1 MSNRSGKGSKSP
13 GESLKKEDI
22 VQAVVLVDG
31 FTAAFDP
38 FSRFEPTSMSC
49 QLDPPQPVSICCN
62 CEQALFPLVN
72 TALLDYTL
80 EFLVLSGVEEVILFC
95 SSHTELIKQH
105 VRSVFSVDLNLPIL
119 RNGTSTSLYLYNSS
133 VSCHRT
139 SLYLYDSSVSCHK
152 TILSLYNTFSCYRAS
167 KWTHPLSTT
176 VVNVIV
182 SEGCRSLGDVMRD
195 LDGKGV
201 IRSDFVLL
209 HGDTVAN
216 LQLLPILEYHRKLQ
230 KQDKGAAMTLLYKET
245 GLRPKSHALEEE
257 TVLGTS
263 TATSRVLF
271 HQKLSHSTKKI
282 NFPLEM
288 FLDEPEVQLLYSLQD
303 TDICICSPAVP
314 PLFSDNFDF
323 QTRDDLIRGLLVD
336 DEILTS
342 TIYWY
347 KLKSSEYA
355 ARVRNWP
362 MYQAIRQV
370 LHTYARTRY
379 YHDVIHRWAYP
390 LVPDLSLDNS
400 DDPYIFLRRHV
411 YRQRSATL
419 CKLVFVA
426 LYYKNATHFLLCL
439 RGCDLEEDV
448 VLAKGTVVGENT
460 QITRSVIGQNCRIG
474 KNCDIAD
481 SYIWNNVVIEVSRSI
496 TELKKIG
503 PKAVMVLAV
512 NKDVDS
518 EDEQEGPRVSG
529 LTLVGEEEE
538 GEDSSESSDQLSTS
552 SDLSYRASPV
562 PDDTS
567 FTRSLYVTPVFFNEV
582 MDSLSRGYDDKLQC
596 DNLVLEINS
605 SRYAYNVSVQEVNY
619 HVVRALVSLPSPD
632 NYWGQLR
639 MQLGYFLP
647 ILVNYIR
654 NQQAQEDCLQALEE
668 VATSRKE
675 LRDSLLKLLHLL
687 YEQEILGEEAILKWH
702 SSPDLDDP
710 AATPLRTT
718 VEPFIKWLQEADEES
733 D

>member
-1 MSNRSGKGSKSP
+1 M
-13 GESLKKEDI
+13 
-22 VQAVVLVDG
+22 
-31 FTAAFDP
+31 T
-38 FSRFEPTSMSC
+38 
-49 QLDPPQPVSICCN
+49 
-62 CEQALFPLVN
+62 
-72 TALLDYTL
+72 
-80 EFLVLSGVEEVILFC
+80 
-95 SSHTELIKQH
+95 
-105 VRSVFSVDLNLPIL
+105 
-119 RNGTSTSLYLYNSS
+119 TSLYLYNSS

-139 SLYLYDSSVSCHK
+139 SLYLYNTSVSCHK
-152 TILSLYNTFSCYRAS
+152 ARLSLYNTFSRYRAS

-216 LQLLPILEYHRKLQ
+216 LQLLPILEYHSTASYYSFGLYALSTNYSNGLGIGKVELEEVNPHLRGGRVENHLGKTTPSSPDRDSNLDLPVLSSRAKHDKRVSQLRHRGGKLQ

-263 TATSRVLF
+263 TATGRVLF

-347 KLKSSEYA
+347 KLKNSEYA

-362 MYQAIRQV
+362 MYQAIRQG
-370 LHTYARTRY
+370 LGS
-379 YHDVIHRWAYP
+379 HDVIHRWAYP

-419 CKLVFVA
+419 SK
-426 LYYKNATHFLLCL
+426 
-439 RGCDLEEDV
+439 GCDLEEDV

-460 QITRSVIGQNCRIG
+460 QITRSVIGKNCRIG

-481 SYIWNNVVIEVSRSI
+481 SYIWNNVVIEDGCCVKFS
-496 TELKKIG
+496 
-503 PKAVMVLAV
+503 V
-512 NKDVDS
+512 
-518 EDEQEGPRVSG
+518 
-529 LTLVGEEEE
+529 VGEGCVLSQGVHLKDGCVLGPGVIIPPVQSFLGLRIVAETFDCSN
-538 GEDSSESSDQLSTS
+538 EDYT
-552 SDLSYRASPV
+552 
-562 PDDTS
+562 
-567 FTRSLYVTPVFFNEV
+567 
-582 MDSLSRGYDDKLQC
+582 
-596 DNLVLEINS
+596 
-605 SRYAYNVSVQEVNY
+605 QEY
-619 HVVRALVSLPSPD
+619 
-632 NYWGQLR
+632 G
-639 MQLGYFLP
+639 
-647 ILVNYIR
+647 
-654 NQQAQEDCLQALEE
+654 
-668 VATSRKE
+668 K
-675 LRDSLLKLLHLL
+675 
-687 YEQEILGEEAILKWH
+687 
-702 SSPDLDDP
+702 
-710 AATPLRTT
+710 
-718 VEPFIKWLQEADEES
+718 
-733 D
+733 

>member
-1 MSNRSGKGSKSP
+1 
-13 GESLKKEDI
+13 
-22 VQAVVLVDG
+22 
-31 FTAAFDP
+31 
-38 FSRFEPTSMSC
+38 
-49 QLDPPQPVSICCN
+49 
-62 CEQALFPLVN
+62 
-72 TALLDYTL
+72 
-80 EFLVLSGVEEVILFC
+80 
-95 SSHTELIKQH
+95 
-105 VRSVFSVDLNLPIL
+105 
-119 RNGTSTSLYLYNSS
+119 
-133 VSCHRT
+133 
-139 SLYLYDSSVSCHK
+139 
-152 TILSLYNTFSCYRAS
+152 
-167 KWTHPLSTT
+167 
-176 VVNVIV
+176 
-182 SEGCRSLGDVMRD
+182 MRD

-263 TATSRVLF
+263 TATGRVLF
-271 HQKLSHSTKKI
+271 HQKLSHNTKKI

-355 ARVRNWP
+355 ARVKNWP
-362 MYQAIRQV
+362 I
-370 LHTYARTRY
+370 
-379 YHDVIHRWAYP
+379 HDVIHRWAYP

-419 CKLVFVA
+419 CK
-426 LYYKNATHFLLCL
+426 
-439 RGCDLEEDV
+439 GCDLEEDV

-481 SYIWNNVVIEVSRSI
+481 SYIWNNVVIEDGCCVKFSVVGEGCVLSQGVHLKDGCVLGAGVIIPPVQSFLGLRIVSHSI

-529 LTLVGEEEE
+529 LTLVGEEE
-538 GEDSSESSDQLSTS
+538 GEDSSESSEQLSTS

-567 FTRSLYVTPVFFNEV
+567 LFFNEV

>member
-38 FSRFEPTSMSC
+38 FSRFEPT
-49 QLDPPQPVSICCN
+49 
-62 CEQALFPLVN
+62 ALFPLVN

-105 VRSVFSVDLNLPIL
+105 V
-119 RNGTSTSLYLYNSS
+119 
-133 VSCHRT
+133 
-139 SLYLYDSSVSCHK
+139 
-152 TILSLYNTFSCYRAS
+152 RAS

-263 TATSRVLF
+263 TATGRVLF

-362 MYQAIRQV
+362 MYQAIRQ
-370 LHTYARTRY
+370 
-379 YHDVIHRWAYP
+379 
-390 LVPDLSLDNS
+390 
-400 DDPYIFLRRHV
+400 
-411 YRQRSATL
+411 
-419 CKLVFVA
+419 
-426 LYYKNATHFLLCL
+426 NATHFLLCL

-567 FTRSLYVTPVFFNEV
+567 CITVFFNEV

-718 VEPFIKWLQEADEES
+718 ANPMTLLRDCHEEAIKEFLEEDHPTGRGKKLLVPSRDPGEGKLRSRNMDERLILP
-733 D
+733 

>member
-1 MSNRSGKGSKSP
+1 
-13 GESLKKEDI
+13 
-22 VQAVVLVDG
+22 
-31 FTAAFDP
+31 
-38 FSRFEPTSMSC
+38 
-49 QLDPPQPVSICCN
+49 
-62 CEQALFPLVN
+62 
-72 TALLDYTL
+72 
-80 EFLVLSGVEEVILFC
+80 
-95 SSHTELIKQH
+95 
-105 VRSVFSVDLNLPIL
+105 
-119 RNGTSTSLYLYNSS
+119 
-133 VSCHRT
+133 
-139 SLYLYDSSVSCHK
+139 
-152 TILSLYNTFSCYRAS
+152 
-167 KWTHPLSTT
+167 
-176 VVNVIV
+176 
-182 SEGCRSLGDVMRD
+182 MRD

-263 TATSRVLF
+263 TATGRVLF
-271 HQKLSHSTKKI
+271 HQKLSHNTKKI
-282 NFPLEM
+282 NFPLPIDVSPLVYFNYILFQPQEM

-355 ARVRNWP
+355 ARVKNWP

-370 LHTYARTRY
+370 FHTYARNRY

-419 CKLVFVA
+419 CK
-426 LYYKNATHFLLCL
+426 
-439 RGCDLEEDV
+439 GCDLEEDV

-481 SYIWNNVVIEVSRSI
+481 SYIWNNVVIEDGCCVKFS
-496 TELKKIG
+496 
-503 PKAVMVLAV
+503 V
-512 NKDVDS
+512 
-518 EDEQEGPRVSG
+518 
-529 LTLVGEEEE
+529 VGEGCVLSQGVHLKDGCVLGAGVIIPPVQSFLGLRIVAETFDCSN
-538 GEDSSESSDQLSTS
+538 EDYT
-552 SDLSYRASPV
+552 
-562 PDDTS
+562 
-567 FTRSLYVTPVFFNEV
+567 
-582 MDSLSRGYDDKLQC
+582 
-596 DNLVLEINS
+596 
-605 SRYAYNVSVQEVNY
+605 QEY
-619 HVVRALVSLPSPD
+619 
-632 NYWGQLR
+632 G
-639 MQLGYFLP
+639 
-647 ILVNYIR
+647 
-654 NQQAQEDCLQALEE
+654 
-668 VATSRKE
+668 K
-675 LRDSLLKLLHLL
+675 
-687 YEQEILGEEAILKWH
+687 
-702 SSPDLDDP
+702 
-710 AATPLRTT
+710 
-718 VEPFIKWLQEADEES
+718 
-733 D
+733 

>member
-1 MSNRSGKGSKSP
+1 MEGEWKTILGKPPNR
-13 GESLKKEDI
+13 
-22 VQAVVLVDG
+22 
-31 FTAAFDP
+31 
-38 FSRFEPTSMSC
+38 
-49 QLDPPQPVSICCN
+49 
-62 CEQALFPLVN
+62 
-72 TALLDYTL
+72 
-80 EFLVLSGVEEVILFC
+80 
-95 SSHTELIKQH
+95 
-105 VRSVFSVDLNLPIL
+105 DLNLDLPHIGIL
-119 RNGTSTSLYLYNSS
+119 VYYKSS
-133 VSCHRT
+133 A
-139 SLYLYDSSVSCHK
+139 L
-152 TILSLYNTFSCYRAS
+152 
-167 KWTHPLSTT
+167 
-176 VVNVIV
+176 
-182 SEGCRSLGDVMRD
+182 
-195 LDGKGV
+195 
-201 IRSDFVLL
+201 
-209 HGDTVAN
+209 
-216 LQLLPILEYHRKLQ
+216 
-230 KQDKGAAMTLLYKET
+230 AM
-245 GLRPKSHALEEE
+245 
-257 TVLGTS
+257 
-263 TATSRVLF
+263 
-271 HQKLSHSTKKI
+271 
-282 NFPLEM
+282 
-288 FLDEPEVQLLYSLQD
+288 
-303 TDICICSPAVP
+303 P
-314 PLFSDNFDF
+314 PLN
-323 QTRDDLIRGLLVD
+323 
-336 DEILTS
+336 
-342 TIYWY
+342 
-347 KLKSSEYA
+347 
-355 ARVRNWP
+355 
-362 MYQAIRQV
+362 
-370 LHTYARTRY
+370 
-379 YHDVIHRWAYP
+379 HDVIHRWAYP

-419 CKLVFVA
+419 CK
-426 LYYKNATHFLLCL
+426 
-439 RGCDLEEDV
+439 GCDLEEDV

-481 SYIWNNVVIEVSRSI
+481 SYIWNNVVIEDGCCVKFSVVGEGCVLSQGVHLKDGCILGPGVIIPPVQSFLGLRIVAETFDCSNEDYTQEYGNSI
-496 TELKKIG
+496 SGIFELCFSQSSDTSVKFILCSPLSSAELKKIG

-529 LTLVGEEEE
+529 LTLVEEEE
-538 GEDSSESSDQLSTS
+538 GEDSSENSDQLSTS

-567 FTRSLYVTPVFFNEV
+567 LFFNEV

-632 NYWGQLR
+632 NYWVQLR

-668 VATSRKE
+668 VATIREE

-687 YEQEILGEEAILKWH
+687 YEQDILGEEAILKWH

-710 AATPLRTT
+710 AATPLRIT